1 MTLPLANVQKLCETQ
16 PRLKAASGL
25 KMVGATSSP
34 SPQGTVSRSEGA
46 VRVLSVA
53 EASLAHT
60 DICSFYAENWERPIA
75 LSREDFSNW
84 QFNASPAAFGQNC
97 SIVALEG
104 DKIIAVMGV
113 TPAAFLVDGRRQ
125 TGAELTTWVVAP
137 AARGKG
143 VGHKILTALQD
154 RYDVLTGAGI
164 TAAAVPLYLKA
175 GFAFL
180 AHTPRFFHI
189 SDFETVQR
197 FAPASPSALKL
208 TVDRQSAAA
217 QLKWHA
223 TAVSA
228 ADLAAQAAALSS
240 VGHFA
245 HDAERLSWRYDHHP
259 AFEYEAFLIKDAHQS
274 GAGAGVVLRAD
285 RVEGTPILHV
295 IDIFGDPDD
304 LSAALAFVEC
314 EARRRCAAFVDVS
327 LTLGSICARIRAR
340 GWSSAIDYP
349 LVELPSLFYPVEL
362 RRPATTSM
370 VIWAREGREGL
381 YDFSRLHI
389 TRGDMDL
396 DRPTLEWYERNAC

>member
-1 MTLPLANVQKLCETQ
+1 MVETTSLTLPQCA
-16 PRLKAASGL
+16 
-25 KMVGATSSP
+25 
-34 SPQGTVSRSEGA
+34 VSQSEGA
-46 VRVLSVA
+46 VRILSAA
-53 EASLAHT
+53 EAGITNS

-75 LSREDFSNW
+75 LSRDDFSHW
-84 QFNASPAAFGQNC
+84 QFNASPAMFGQNC

-104 DKIIAVMGV
+104 DRIIAVMGV
-113 TPAAFLVDGRRQ
+113 TPAAFLVNGRRQ
-125 TGAELTTWVVAP
+125 AGAELTTWVVAP
-137 AARGKG
+137 AARGKR

-154 RYDVLTGAGI
+154 RYNVLTGAGI

-180 AHTPRFFHI
+180 AHIPRFFHI
-189 SDFETVQR
+189 GDFETVQR
-197 FAPASPSALKL
+197 FASASPRALKL
-208 TVDRQSAAA
+208 TVDRQSAAL

-245 HDAERLSWRYDHHP
+245 RDAERLSWRYDQHP
-259 AFEYEAFLIKDAHQS
+259 VYKYEAFCIKDAHQS
-274 GAGAGVVLRAD
+274 GTGAGVILRPD
-285 RVEGTPILHV
+285 RVENTPILHV

-304 LSAALAFVEC
+304 LSAALAFVER
-314 EARRRCAAFVDVS
+314 EARRRGAAFVDVS
-327 LTLGSICARIRAR
+327 LTSGTICARIRAR
-340 GWSSAIDYP
+340 GWSSAIDDP

-370 VIWAREGREGL
+370 AIWAREGREGL
-381 YDFSRLHI
+381 FDFSRLHI

-396 DRPTLEWYERNAC
+396 DRPTLDWYERNTF